1 MVLQKEGVK
10 DLPWVLRVSNKQS
23 RALDV
28 SSSPYVRKVVRGDL
42 QSPNF

>member
-23 RALDV
+23 KALDV
-28 SSSPYVRKVVRGDL
+28 SFFPSFLENGREKR
-42 QSPNF
+42 